1 MEHNHGYIYKLEA
14 IFCTLYEIL
23 LVANA
28 SPLEKVKYDREI

>member
-14 IFCTLYEIL
+14 IFCTLYKIL

-28 SPLEKVKYDREI
+28 SPLE